1 MGVQMMVFTYILGR
15 TDARGRT
22 VIEAWADRW
31 STGRFRSSVLSV
43 VGVVVIANLLY
54 GAVFTPHLVAKLEG
68 WETAGPTA
76 PLFPGVPNQPLQ
88 GTGPAPG
95 RTRSGSSVAPPRPRR
110 SPEAALAALLT
121 NR

>member
-1 MGVQMMVFTYILGR
+1 MHDQLTPLLTAAIGFAYVGGIGFVAIGAYL
-15 TDARGRT
+15 
-22 VIEAWADRW
+22 
-31 STGRFRSSVLSV
+31 RSSVLSV

-110 SPEAALAALLT
+110 SPEAALPTLLT